1 MTQPSATARIGG
13 IVGTTVTTPDL
24 AASLAAYTRDLG
36 FVEVQSGKVSADQ
49 AASWQAPATAGAHF
63 VSLAPGGHEDFLMR
77 FVEQPAA
84 TAYRAFSTHGWN
96 AAELIVEDVDAMARS
111 LEGSAFRIVGAPADL
126 VFCTDIRAMQ
136 VVGPAGELLY
146 LTQFKRPVPGLDVPR
161 PRCPVDRVF
170 IVILGGS
177 TLPAMQAFYADNFGV
192 PEAPVMESRV
202 VAMADVFGLDREHR
216 FRIAALPL
224 AGQSLIEIDAMPE
237 GAGPVP
243 RDNGRLPSGI
253 SIVSV
258 SGPAADAGC
267 QLGAAGE
274 LLEILPASTH

>member
-1 MTQPSATARIGG
+1 MTEPSATARIGG

-24 AASLAAYTRDLG
+24 AASVAAYTRHLG
-36 FVEVQSGKVSADQ
+36 FSEVESGSISAQQ
-49 AASWQAPATAGAHF
+49 AARWHAPAVAGARF
-63 VSLAPGGHEDFLMR
+63 VSLAPGGHRDFLFR
-77 FVEQPAA
+77 FVEQPGASG
-84 TAYRAFSTHGWN
+84 YRAFTTHGWN
-96 AAELIVEDVDAMARS
+96 AAELIVEDVDAMAKS
-111 LEGSAFRIVGAPADL
+111 LEGTAFRIVGPPADL

-146 LTQFKRPVPGLDVPR
+146 LTQFKRPVPGLDVPQ

-177 TLPAMQAFYADNFGV
+177 SLPAMQAFYGERFEA

-237 GAGPVP
+237 GALPVP
-243 RDNGRLPSGI
+243 RDSGLLPPGI

-258 SGPAADAGC
+258 SGPAADSGC
-267 QLGAAGE
+267 VLGAAGE
-274 LLEILPASTH
+274 LLEVLPARAH

>member
-1 MTQPSATARIGG
+1 MTQPAATARIGG

-24 AASLAAYTRDLG
+24 AASVEAYTRDLG
-36 FVEVQSGKVSADQ
+36 FVEVESGRLSAQQ
-49 AASWQAPATAGAHF
+49 AAHWHAPAAAGAPYA
-63 VSLAPGGHEDFLMR
+63 SLAPGGHRDFRFR
-77 FVEQPAA
+77 FVEQPGA
-84 TAYRAFSTHGWN
+84 TGYRAFTTHGWN
-96 AAELIVEDVDAMARS
+96 AAELIVQDVDAMARS
-111 LEGSAFRIVGAPADL
+111 LEGSAFRIIGAPADL

-136 VVGPAGELLY
+136 IVGPAGELLY
-146 LTQFKRPVPGLDVPR
+146 LTGFKRPVPGLDVPE

-170 IVILGGS
+170 IVILGGPS
-177 TLPAMQAFYADNFGV
+177 LPAMQAFYGERFGA
-192 PEAPVMESRV
+192 PAAPVMESRV

-237 GAGPVP
+237 GARPVP
-243 RDNGRLPSGI
+243 RVDGLLPPGI

-267 QLGAAGE
+267 VLGAAGE
-274 LLEILPASTH
+274 LLEILPAATD